1 MIIDVRCFHNASQ
14 VLSHYF
20 QSMEATVHSVPGQ
33 VVQLSV
39 EGEHSPDLESV
50 TTLLQSMAGSLAPD
64 LRLKTRIATHRPVQV

>member
-14 VLSHYF
+14 ALSHYF

-50 TTLLQSMAGSLAPD
+50 TTLLQPMAGSLALD